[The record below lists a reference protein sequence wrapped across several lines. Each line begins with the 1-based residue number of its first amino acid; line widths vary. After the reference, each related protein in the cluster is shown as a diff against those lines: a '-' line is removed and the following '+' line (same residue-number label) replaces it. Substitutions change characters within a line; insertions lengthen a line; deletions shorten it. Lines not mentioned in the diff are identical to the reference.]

1 MKTHEEMHEMT
12 VSELSQYIS
21 DTYDHIG
28 DAIAVRDYRKKI
40 GEPRLLEA
48 PTEVEF
54 EEEESE

>member
-1 MKTHEEMHEMT
+1 MKTHEEMHKMT
-12 VSELSQYIS
+12 VNELSQYIS
-21 DTYDHIG
+21 DMYDHINN
-28 DAIAVRDYRKKI
+28 AITIKNYRKNI

>member
-12 VSELSQYIS
+12 VSDLTTYIS
-21 DTYDHIG
+21 EVYDHAN
-28 DAIAVRDYRKKI
+28 DAMAVRDYRKRI